1 MSIIKI
7 FLPILVAIWLA
18 FLALLSFTVE
28 NFVIAWAGQ
37 MVCSLLIGGVL
48 VVLFSNAISVRRIY
62 AILIYIFIGIFI
74 PPKILFENFDFFNDL
89 SKAISFGWDA
99 FFRALVADLFGIS
112 FRVVFSVII
121 LWFFSFLISKIST
134 IEKSKN
140 NL

>member
-62 AILIYIFIGIFI
+62 AILIYILIGIFI

>member
-74 PPKILFENFDFFNDL
+74 PPKILLENFDFFNDL

>member
-74 PPKILFENFDFFNDL
+74 PPKILFLNHL

>member
-74 PPKILFENFDFFNDL
+74 PPKILFENFD
-89 SKAISFGWDA
+89 
-99 FFRALVADLFGIS
+99 
-112 FRVVFSVII
+112 
-121 LWFFSFLISKIST
+121 
-134 IEKSKN
+134 
-140 NL
+140 